1 MPCLSF
7 TRAMQFLLISC
18 TSMWPIC
25 RAAIARAA
33 DLNERNANGDTPLLF
48 IAREGHYKY
57 PPNEVPQVS

>member
-1 MPCLSF
+1 
-7 TRAMQFLLISC
+7 
-18 TSMWPIC
+18 MWPIC